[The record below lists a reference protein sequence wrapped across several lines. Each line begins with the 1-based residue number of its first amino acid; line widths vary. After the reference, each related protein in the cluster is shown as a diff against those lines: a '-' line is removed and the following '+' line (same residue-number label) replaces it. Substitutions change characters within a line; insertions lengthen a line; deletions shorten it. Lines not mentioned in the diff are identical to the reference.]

1 MSLPSLVLLLAVVSC
16 SYSQQAPNVV
26 FIIADD
32 MGWNDIGY
40 HGSELKTP
48 VSLNLTTTSTLLL
61 FKDVNDYVNAL
72 FLKLKYVP
80 VGVR

>member
-1 MSLPSLVLLLAVVSC
+1 MSLPSVVLLLAVVSC

-48 VSLNLTTTSTLLL
+48 VSLNLTSFSTLLL
-61 FKDVNDYVNAL
+61 YDVNDYVNAL

-80 VGVR
+80 VGVG